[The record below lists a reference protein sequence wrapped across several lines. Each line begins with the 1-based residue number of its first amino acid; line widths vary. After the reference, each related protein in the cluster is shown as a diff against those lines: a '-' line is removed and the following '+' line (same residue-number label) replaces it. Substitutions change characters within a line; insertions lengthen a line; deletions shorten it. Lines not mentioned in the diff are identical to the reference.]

1 MRYLNF
7 DVSLAGDGVT
17 VLEAMASF
25 STSIPS
31 TAAETH
37 AAVMAEVQQVLAWA
51 AQHFPHSQGPLDD
64 GNDWHHDLQLQVE
77 QGAWHSVTLTLSGSD
92 LFVAEFLQAFPA
104 PPA

>member
-17 VLEAMASF
+17 VLEAMAS
-25 STSIPS
+25 TS
-31 TAAETH
+31 AETH
-37 AAVMAEVQQVLAWA
+37 AAVMAEVQQVLDWA

-77 QGAWHSVTLTLSGSD
+77 EGAWHSVTLTLSGSD
-92 LFVAEFLQAFPA
+92 RFAAEFLQAFPS